1 MPTHNS
7 YAFLLCVVG
16 VYYTPN
22 TKKTFNYHICLRGLV
37 GVGIDGI
44 YIYIYTF
51 LSICCQVSTFIYI
64 SILPTGRRGFVVFRT
79 GRKIIMGWYCTQVR
93 RQESFH
99 HH

>member
-37 GVGIDGI
+37 EVGIDGI
-44 YIYIYTF
+44 YIYTSYQYVARFLHLFTF
-51 LSICCQVSTFIYI
+51 LYYLQVDGGLLYF
-64 SILPTGRRGFVVFRT
+64 GQVVRSLWD
-79 GRKIIMGWYCTQVR
+79 GIVLR
-93 RQESFH
+93 
-99 HH
+99 

>member
-44 YIYIYTF
+44 YI
-51 LSICCQVSTFIYI
+51 LPVSALPDFY
-64 SILPTGRRGFVVFRT
+64 LPTYT
-79 GRKIIMGWYCTQVR
+79 
-93 RQESFH
+93 
-99 HH
+99 